1 MNGATIATLG
11 VRTQAHYSIWVTAI
25 NYSVISLGSSMSVL
39 ECHFY
44 KSKAS
49 SLAQSLHTAF
59 LTNMSLDDEAE
70 VSQRLIVALDR
81 GQSRVAPPRALSI
94 TVDWWMTAAV
104 ELLVELLLEAVAEQV
119 EGKRVDTGVGKGQ
132 DAGTHA
138 GDEVSQGRVHLA
150 VVVGAV
156 QVDHM
161 TWEPAHSEQ
170 NHKHQHC
177 LSQTL
182 PRLNLWGW

>member
-1 MNGATIATLG
+1 MIG
-11 VRTQAHYSIWVTAI
+11 
-25 NYSVISLGSSMSVL
+25 
-39 ECHFY
+39 
-44 KSKAS
+44 
-49 SLAQSLHTAF
+49 
-59 LTNMSLDDEAE
+59 
-70 VSQRLIVALDR
+70 ALDR
-81 GQSRVAPPRALSI
+81 SQSHVDPPRALSV
-94 TVDWWMTAAV
+94 TPDWWVAAAA
-104 ELLVELLLEAVAEQV
+104 ELLVELLVEAVAEQV
-119 EGKRVDTGVGKGQ
+119 EGEWVDAGVDEGQ
-132 DAGTHA
+132 DAGTHT
-138 GDEVSQGRVHLA
+138 GNEVTQGRVHLA